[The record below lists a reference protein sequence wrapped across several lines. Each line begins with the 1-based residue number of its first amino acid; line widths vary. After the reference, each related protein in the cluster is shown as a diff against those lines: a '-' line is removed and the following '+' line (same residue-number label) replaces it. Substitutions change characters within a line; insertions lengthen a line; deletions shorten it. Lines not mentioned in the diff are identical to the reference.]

1 MNRLAN
7 ATFVQAPKGQYLS
20 QDLIRRVAPSV
31 FATEPYFK
39 VSDKYTFI
47 PSIEIILGLFKEG
60 FLPVYAAQ
68 SRSRIPGKSDF
79 TKHLI
84 RFRHRNDVAAT
95 AVVGE
100 TVRELTFINSHDTTS
115 LYDLGGGVFRF
126 VCSNGMCVPDSLMQ
140 GIKVMHRG
148 NILDNV
154 IEGSYRILD
163 DMKVID
169 GSMADMKST
178 LLSRPEQLA
187 LASSALAVR
196 WGRDDANN
204 LLAPIS
210 PERALNANRY
220 ADNGNDAW
228 HTFNRLQENLTKGGQ
243 AGRNASGNRTTT
255 RAINGIDSLVGINKE
270 LWALTQAMV
279 ELHKLTA

>member
-1 MNRLAN
+1 MAN
-7 ATFVQAPKGQYLS
+7 ATSVQAPKGQYLS
-20 QDLIRRVAPSV
+20 QDLIRKVAPSV
-31 FATEPYFK
+31 FAVEPWHT

-47 PSIEIILGLFKEG
+47 PSIDIILGLFKEG

-68 SRSRIPGKSDF
+68 SRSRIEGKSEF

-126 VCSNGMCVPDSLMQ
+126 VCSNGMMVPDSLMQ

-154 IEGSYRILD
+154 IQGSYRILED
-163 DMKVID
+163 LKVID
-169 GSMADMKST
+169 GAMDEMKAT
-178 LLSRPEQLA
+178 VLSRPEQL
-187 LASSALAVR
+187 LLSESALAVR
-196 WGRDDANN
+196 WGRDKDTNN
-204 LLAPIS
+204 LLAPIT
-210 PERALNANRY
+210 PERALNSNRY

-228 HTFNRLQENLTKGGQ
+228 KTFNRLQENLTKGGQ
-243 AGRNASGNRTTT
+243 AGRNTAGNRTTT
-255 RAINGIDSLVGINKE
+255 RAVNGIDSLVGINKE
-270 LWALTQAMV
+270 LWSLTQAMV
-279 ELHKLTA
+279 ELKKMAV